1 LQPVNGRRFS
11 QAVSEGDGISV
22 IAEVDGA
29 DAARRA
35 EAEGAEAVLVD
46 GRVEGRIREIGGAT
60 SLPILFPWSAECAD
74 ELAGVDACIVTF
86 GDSGT
91 PGDEREDLHVELA
104 DDFELALR
112 VNDEEQLAEA
122 LERFDPEIVVLAGS
136 GESGEEALER
146 VLELLADVPAGKLAI
161 ADLPVSSRD
170 EVLAL
175 ERAGVDGVIVR
186 TGNIAELVG
195 SAPPAV

>member
-1 LQPVNGRRFS
+1 VTGGRRFS

-35 EAEGAEAVLVD
+35 EADGAEAVLVH
-46 GRVEGRIREIGGAT
+46 GRRSEGQIREVREAT
-60 SLPILFPWSAECAD
+60 SLPILFAWSGERAD
-74 ELAGVDACIVTF
+74 ELAGADACIVTF
-86 GDSGT
+86 GDSGLGE
-91 PGDEREDLHVELA
+91 GDEHADVHVELSEE
-104 DDFELALR
+104 FELALR
-112 VNDEEQLAEA
+112 VHDEEQLAEA

-136 GESGEEALER
+136 GQDGEEELDG

-161 ADLPVSSRD
+161 AELAVSSRD
-170 EVLAL
+170 DVLAL

-186 TGNIAELVG
+186 AGNIAELVG
-195 SAPPAV
+195 SAPPTV